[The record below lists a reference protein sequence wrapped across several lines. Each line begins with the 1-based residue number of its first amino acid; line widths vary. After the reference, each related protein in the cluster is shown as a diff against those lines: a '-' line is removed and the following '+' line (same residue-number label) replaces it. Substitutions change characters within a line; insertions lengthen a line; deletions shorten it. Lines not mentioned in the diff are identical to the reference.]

1 MVKLNGTAATPLQG
15 WRRDDMTAH
24 DAQGHRRATPFGV
37 GFAGAVSFSCPLKN
51 IFAARAARLPSCY
64 GRVRVH
70 WPPSLWAA
78 VARASVLFPAAA
90 WLGVTSD
97 HRTGLRVPL
106 PARLF
111 ALELL
116 PHLRYRPGPD
126 RPGRRL
132 RNRRHRPALRRT
144 PGSRYLAC
152 GLLPWDS
159 AQILQPGPRRPALRA
174 CPARTAAPAASW
186 PGSSGNIAGGG
197 AAAAA
202 RHPVGTVQIGPL

>member
-1 MVKLNGTAATPLQG
+1 MRTMVQPVHMGVCPCRWVGL
-15 WRRDDMTAH
+15 
-24 DAQGHRRATPFGV
+24 DAGG
-37 GFAGAVSFSCPLKN
+37 C
-51 IFAARAARLPSCY
+51 CY

-78 VARASVLFPAAA
+78 AAVARVLLPAAA

-97 HRTGLRVPL
+97 HRTGLRVLL

-126 RPGRRL
+126 RPGRRP

-174 CPARTAAPAASW
+174 WPARTAAPTASW
-186 PGSSGNIAGGG
+186 PGSPGNIAGGG